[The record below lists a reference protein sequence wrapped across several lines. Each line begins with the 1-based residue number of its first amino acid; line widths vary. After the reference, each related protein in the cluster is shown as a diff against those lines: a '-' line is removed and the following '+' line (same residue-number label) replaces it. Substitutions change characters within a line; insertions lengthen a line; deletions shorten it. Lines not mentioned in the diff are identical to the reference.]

1 MRQILLYDTTLRDG
15 MQGQGMSLS
24 AQEKV
29 RVVRKLDQL
38 GIQFIEA
45 GFPGSNPKELELFEM
60 LADVELDQAAVCA
73 FGMTRRRDTE
83 AAEDEGLQLLATGF
97 APVVTLVGKTWG
109 LHLEKVT
116 KVSREENLAMIGDS
130 IAYLV
135 GAGKRVIYDAE
146 HFFDGYRDDAGYAL
160 ECLEAAASAGAEN
173 VTLCDTNGSSLPA
186 QVAEATAATVDA
198 LDVAV
203 GIHTHNDLECAAAN
217 SLAAV
222 EQGANLVQGTMN
234 GIGERTGNANLTSIL
249 PALQLKM
256 GYRCVTDE
264 QLARL
269 TGIAHFVDELLNIT
283 PDPDQPF
290 VGRNAFAHKGGMHA
304 AGVNADTRTFEHMD
318 PAQVGNRRELVVS
331 ELSGKGT
338 VVQRAER
345 SGIAL
350 DDDQAARALRTLKER
365 EHRGYHYEAADASF
379 DLLLRR
385 ESDRY
390 EPLFRLEG
398 FRVLVEK
405 REDGKVV
412 TEATIKIWVDGERYL
427 RTAEGN
433 GPVNALDKALR
444 GAITDRHPHL
454 ADIELTN
461 YKVRILDEDH
471 GTGAV
476 TRVLLDSSDGEREWG
491 SIGVSENIIEASWE
505 ALVDSLEYAFQPRE
519 QTAPPSER
527 TDTARAT

>member
-1 MRQILLYDTTLRDG
+1 MRQVLLYDTTLRDG
-15 MQGQGMSLS
+15 MQGQGMTLS

-29 RVVRKLDQL
+29 RVVRKLDEL
-38 GIQFIEA
+38 GIHFIEA

-60 LADVELDQAAVCA
+60 LADTELKQAAVCA

-83 AAEDEGLQLLATGF
+83 AAEDEALRLLATGF

-130 IAYLV
+130 VAYLV
-135 GAGKRVIYDAE
+135 NAGKRVIYDAE
-146 HFFDGYRDDAGYAL
+146 HFFDGYRDDAAYAL
-160 ECLEAAASAGAEN
+160 ECVQAAADAGAEN

-186 QVAEATAATVDA
+186 QVAEASKDVIEQ
-198 LDVAV
+198 LDVPI
-203 GIHTHNDLECAAAN
+203 GIHTHNDLECAVAN
-217 SLAAV
+217 SLAAID
-222 EQGANLVQGTMN
+222 QGANLVQGTIN

-249 PALQLKM
+249 PALQLKL
-256 GYRCVTDE
+256 GYECVSPE

-269 TGIAHFVDELLNIT
+269 TGIAHFIDELLNIT

-290 VGRNAFAHKGGMHA
+290 VGRNAFAHKGGMHV
-304 AGVNADTRTFEHMD
+304 AGVNTDARTFEHMD
-318 PAQVGNRRELVVS
+318 PDLVGNERDLVVS

-338 VVQRAER
+338 VLGRAER
-345 SGIAL
+345 SGIPL
-350 DDDQAARALRTLKER
+350 DDEQAARAVRTLKER

-379 DLLLRR
+379 ELLLRK
-385 ESDRY
+385 ESGRY
-390 EPLFRLEG
+390 DPLFRLEG
-398 FRVLVEK
+398 FRVMVEK
-405 REDGKVV
+405 REDGKVI
-412 TEATIKIWVDGERYL
+412 TEATIKVWVDGERYL

-433 GPVNALDKALR
+433 GPVNALDQALR
-444 GAITDRHPHL
+444 GAIIDRHPHL
-454 ADIELTN
+454 AEIELTN
-461 YKVRILDEDH
+461 YKVRILDEHH

-519 QTAPPSER
+519 ESATPSER
-527 TDTARAT
+527 TDPARTT